1 VVPGI
6 RFIYL
11 IGMRIDSMSTV
22 QDLLFRF
29 ILVGEILVA
38 QGSVLAETI
47 AVIGTGNVAGALGP
61 EFAQQGHTIIYGSRD
76 PGRDEVLELVART
89 GGNASAALQIEAV
102 ENADIVVIAVPGG
115 VAEEVVR
122 GLGDLSEKIIID
134 PTNRVARA
142 DDGYMDHTVES
153 SNGELIQAL
162 APGAYVV
169 KAFNTLNYRT
179 MIDPGGPVTIPLAGN
194 DSDAK
199 TTVAELVA
207 GMGLQ
212 PMDVGPIRSAHVLEG
227 MLTIWI
233 NARGAG
239 APYDYHFRPLEE
251 SPEAF

>member
-1 VVPGI
+1 MVSGI
-6 RFIYL
+6 PFIYL
-11 IGMRIDSMSTV
+11 VEMRIDSMPTV
-22 QDLLFRF
+22 QNFLFSF
-29 ILVGEILVA
+29 ISVGLVLVA
-38 QGSVLAETI
+38 PGSVLAETI

-61 EFAQQGHTIIYGSRD
+61 EFAQQGHTIVYGSRD

-89 GGNASAALQIEAV
+89 SGNASATLQIEAV
-102 ENADIVVIAVPGG
+102 ENADIVVIAVPG
-115 VAEEVVR
+115 VMAEEVVR
-122 GLGDLSEKIIID
+122 GLGDLSGKIIID

-153 SNGELIQAL
+153 SNGELIQAI
-162 APGAYVV
+162 APDAHVV

-199 TTVAELVA
+199 TTVAGLVA

-233 NARGAG
+233 NARSAG
-239 APYDYHFRPLEE
+239 VPYDYYFRQLEE